1 MSAWTIA
8 CCGCSRILMSDGTP
22 GVQVLVDGI
31 IRLPIMNETNIE
43 IGSFE
48 TKQAAD
54 AAASKAGWSV
64 ADDEG
69 PNHRCPECREKYIGF
84 LARLKAQIL
93 YDAEPRGAYIELD
106 QLLPPTTY
114 TL

>member
-1 MSAWTIA
+1 
-8 CCGCSRILMSDGTP
+8 MSDGTP

-31 IRLPIMNETNIE
+31 IRLPIL
-43 IGSFE
+43 
-48 TKQAAD
+48 
-54 AAASKAGWSV
+54 KAGWSV
-64 ADDEG
+64 ADEEG
-69 PNHRCPECREKYIGF
+69 PNHRCPECREKYLGF